1 MMVDSGNMRTEMAIE
16 RLHPEVLPPLET
28 PLRYPF
34 PVLDEVASIRS
45 AKELPSNLKNLLKHL
60 NISENLWAFATGLSR
75 EGRLPEFEQRRLAQL
90 RHLGLEIAPL
100 AEVVDTHPRARELA
114 FSYWP
119 KNEWASFHKEH
130 WQNGT
135 FVRFPGGVRVAD
147 QPVCTYCLMEKAF
160 SPAPHSLILFEKD
173 SAGTIILGS
182 TSPKVI
188 RAPFYLPGVEIFL
201 RENATGTVILLHSFP
216 PYLESRPIVR
226 ARVGKNARLNL
237 MIVTLFPGKSLGRDI
252 EITVDGEKGEALVQ
266 MSSCSKNRNL
276 SVNQVSVIL
285 DAPETRADIRTRGLS
300 TEQGRQISYVS
311 IDAREK
317 AVKSEGHLEA
327 VGLLQSDQA
336 SYEVIPGLISR
347 VDDVFLDHEA
357 FIGRILEEAVFYLKT
372 RGFSEKQ
379 AMFLLIK
386 SHLGP
391 IVERLPETLRWETLK
406 IAELIVNGEAKEW

>member
-1 MMVDSGNMRTEMAIE
+1 MTIE
-16 RLHPEVLPPLET
+16 RLRPEVLPPLEA
-28 PLRYPF
+28 PLRFPF
-34 PVLDEVASIRS
+34 PVLEEAASIRS
-45 AKELPSNLKNLLKHL
+45 VDDLPSNLKNLLRHL
-60 NISENLWAFATGLSR
+60 NISENLWAFATGLAR
-75 EGRLPEFEQRRLAQL
+75 EGRLPEFEQRRLAHL
-90 RHLGLEIAPL
+90 RHLGLEIGSL
-100 AEVVDTHPRARELA
+100 AEVIETHPRARELA

-119 KNEWASFHKEH
+119 KSDWASFHKKH
-130 WQNGT
+130 WKNGT
-135 FVRFPGGVRVAD
+135 FARFPGGVRITD
-147 QPVCTYCLMEKAF
+147 QPVCTYCLLEKAL

-201 RENATGTVILLHSFP
+201 RENARGTVVLLHSFA

-252 EITVDGEKGEALVQ
+252 EVTVDGEKGQALVQ
-266 MSSCSKNRNL
+266 MSSCSKDRNL
-276 SVNQVSVIL
+276 SVNQVAVIL
-285 DAPETRADIRTRGLS
+285 DAPQTRADIRMRGLS

-317 AVKSEGHLEA
+317 AIKSEGHLEA
-327 VGLLQSDQA
+327 VGLLQSADA

-372 RGFSEKQ
+372 RGLSEKQ

-391 IVERLPETLRWETLK
+391 IVEHLPETLRWETLK
-406 IAELIVNGEAKEW
+406 IAEMIVNGEAKEW

>member
-1 MMVDSGNMRTEMAIE
+1 MAVGVKNPVSEMAIE
-16 RLHPEVLPPLET
+16 RLHADVLPPLEV

-34 PVLDEVASIRS
+34 PVPEEVASIDS
-45 AKELPSNLKNLLKHL
+45 VADLPQNLKNLMRRL
-60 NISENLWAFATGLSR
+60 NISENIWAFATGLIPD
-75 EGRLPEFEQRRLAQL
+75 GHLPEFEQRRLSRL
-90 RHLGLEIAPL
+90 RQPGLEIAPL
-100 AEVVDTHPRARELA
+100 ADVIETHPRAKELA

-119 KNEWASFHKEH
+119 QNDWGSFHKKH
-130 WQNGT
+130 WENGA
-135 FVRFPGGVRVAD
+135 FVRVPGGVRLAD
-147 QPVCTYCLMEKAF
+147 QPVCTYCLLEKMI
-160 SPAPHSLILFEKD
+160 SPTPHSLILFEKD
-173 SAGTIILGS
+173 SSGSIILGS

-201 RENATGTVILLHSFP
+201 QENARGTVVLLHSFP

-226 ARVGKNARLNL
+226 AKVGKNARLNL

-252 EITVDGEKGEALVQ
+252 EVIVEGEKGEALIQ
-266 MSSCSKNRNL
+266 MSSCSKDRNF
-276 SVNQVSVIL
+276 SANQVSVIL
-285 DAPETRADIRTRGLS
+285 DAPKTRADIRARGLS
-300 TEQGRQISYVS
+300 AEQGRQISYVS
-311 IDAREK
+311 IDAREN

-372 RGFSEKQ
+372 RGLSEKQ
-379 AMFLLIK
+379 AMFLLIRG
-386 SHLGP
+386 HLEP

-406 IAELIVNGEAKEW
+406 IAEMIVNGEAREW